1 MKGLKSEFKRSW
13 IEIKKIKDFPE
24 IYNTILFILLN
35 WFLFSPSFSEFFQY
49 YNMNVRKLK
58 QDQLGIIG
66 TIDSIISIFGI
77 AIYTLFFKK
86 MEFGTALIMGT
97 VIGVISSL
105 YLIAFLLEW
114 NKAIYISD
122 FTFMII

>member
-1 MKGLKSEFKRSW
+1 
-13 IEIKKIKDFPE
+13 
-24 IYNTILFILLN
+24 
-35 WFLFSPSFSEFFQY
+35 
-49 YNMNVRKLK
+49 
-58 QDQLGIIG
+58 
-66 TIDSIISIFGI
+66 
-77 AIYTLFFKK
+77 

-122 FTFMII
+122 FAFMII